1 MAIGI
6 AYIFGVLFG
15 ALVSMLIHRK
25 SVSGVI
31 RVDQSDPY
39 DGPYLF
45 LELTENLGQVVN
57 KKYVTLQID
66 VSDYISQ

>member
-1 MAIGI
+1 MIISFIIG
-6 AYIFGVLFG
+6 
-15 ALVSMLIHRK
+15 LIVGCSVMVFIMRK
-25 SVSGVI
+25 PVVGTI
-31 RVDQSDPY
+31 RVDRSDPY

-57 KKYVTLQID
+57 KKYVTLKID